1 MNIYH
6 SYFKY
11 WRNFEN
17 KKDYCWIAITKT
29 VPQDYI
35 GCIYRRLAPIGERFD
50 KVCEPFDEKAFFIEY
65 AKMLHDLDKNEIK
78 NELMSFSKKGKD
90 IVILNWEDMT
100 RKSEGRF
107 AFAWMND
114 INMREADKYDLENVL
129 KEKELKKDMI
139 YGDQFLTI

>member
-65 AKMLHDLDKNEIK
+65 AKMLHNLDKNEIK

-114 INMREADKYDLENVL
+114 INMREANKYDLENVL

>member
-1 MNIYH
+1 MKIYH

-35 GCIYRRLAPIGERFD
+35 GCIYRRLAPVGERFD
-50 KVCEPFDEKAFFIEY
+50 KVCEPFDEKVFFIEY
-65 AKMLHDLDKNEIK
+65 AKMLHNLDKNEIK
-78 NELMSFSKKGKD
+78 NELMSFSKRGKD

-114 INMREADKYDLENVL
+114 INMKEADKYDLENVL
-129 KEKELKKDMI
+129 KEKHLKKDMI
-139 YGDQFLTI
+139 YGDHFLTL